1 MFAKLRA
8 ITAIIGLSGFIS
20 AATITGAMADDH
32 FIILQSTTST
42 QSSGLYE
49 HLLPIYEAASN
60 VAVRV
65 VAVGTGQA
73 ISNAQRCDGDIL
85 IVHSRSDE
93 LAFVADGY
101 GTERH
106 RLMFNDFVIIGPK
119 TDPAGITKMNGGAA
133 GALRQIAKTAA
144 RFASRG
150 DNSGTHKAERRQWKM
165 AGVNPASPDNKW
177 YLETGRGMGATL
189 NLAIESDAYTLSDRA
204 TWLAFGRK
212 ADHEILVHGDP
223 SLFNQYGVI
232 PVNPTHCP
240 NVKHQAALAFRDW
253 LISTSGQRAIA
264 SYRRNGQ
271 QLFFANAE

>member
-8 ITAIIGLSGFIS
+8 ISAMIGLSGLVS
-20 AATITGAMADDH
+20 ATTITVATADDH

-49 HLLPIYEAASN
+49 HLLPIYEATSN
-60 VAVRV
+60 VEVRV

-93 LAFVADGY
+93 LAFVASGY

-106 RLMFNDFVIIGPK
+106 RLMFNDFVIIGPQS
-119 TDPAGITKMNGGAA
+119 DPAGITTVTSSAA
-133 GALRQIAKTAA
+133 SALRKIAKTEA

-150 DNSGTHKAERRQWKM
+150 DNSGTHKAERRQWEM
-165 AGVNPASPDNKW
+165 AGVKPASPDNKW

-189 NLAIESDAYTLSDRA
+189 NLAIESNAYTLSDRA
-204 TWLAFGRK
+204 TWLAFGNK
-212 ADHEILVHGDP
+212 AEHRILLHGDP

-232 PVNPTHCP
+232 PVSPAHCP

-253 LISTSGQRAIA
+253 LISPAGQSAIA